1 MFPPFKGV
9 RMFPRSFFASAIAV
23 ALFAACTS
31 DWSTP
36 IDSNNRSSLVESG
49 TQPDAPHIAA
59 NQGAG
64 HAATVIKFRSTGA
77 FGDLAFG
84 EGLVGSE
91 GGIVGI
97 LRVDRVEPK
106 PGKDEPTTFLF
117 YIILQCDEF
126 GSCGQA
132 PLEEGSGLIP
142 NEDLVGNGR
151 NKLVLDTDTSD
162 NPNFFTSFSRG
173 PIHVE
178 WTSNDIIVTSERSQT
193 STQLRFEDFFLIRT
207 NGSFTSASAFAEGN
221 ILGFEVTPVLGGTV
235 GTSHDRFF
243 EVIH

>member
-1 MFPPFKGV
+1 M
-9 RMFPRSFFASAIAV
+9 
-23 ALFAACTS
+23 
-31 DWSTP
+31 
-36 IDSNNRSSLVESG
+36 
-49 TQPDAPHIAA
+49 
-59 NQGAG
+59 
-64 HAATVIKFRSTGA
+64 
-77 FGDLAFG
+77 
-84 EGLVGSE
+84 
-91 GGIVGI
+91 
-97 LRVDRVEPK
+97 EPK

-142 NEDLVGNGR
+142 NEDLTGSGR
-151 NKLVLDTDTSD
+151 NKLVLNTDTSD
-162 NPNFFTSFSRG
+162 NLDFFTSFSRG

-178 WTSNDIIVTSERSQT
+178 WTSNNIINTRERSQT
-193 STQLRFEDFFLIRT
+193 STQLRFENFFLIRT
-207 NGSFTSASAFAEGN
+207 NGSFTSASASAEGN